1 MLTKEQFLKRIAQGS
16 RILDGATGSN
26 LRKMGMPKGVSTE
39 LWVLENPE
47 PLVRLQR
54 AYAEAGSQIIY
65 APTFQAQPIA
75 LKEHGMD
82 AHTE

>member
-1 MLTKEQFLKRIAQGS
+1 MLTKEAFLRKIEEGF

-26 LRKMGMPKGVSTE
+26 LRKAGMPKGVSTE

-54 AYAEAGSQIIY
+54 AYAEAGSRIIY
-65 APTFQAQPIA
+65 APTFQA
-75 LKEHGMD
+75 
-82 AHTE
+82 